1 MCVHHTTTQDN
12 GSSEHSKSNVA
23 KCILHNM
30 IGDDIHVNVNC
41 WQDQEGRS
49 NDHRKD
55 NIA

>member
-12 GSSEHSKSNVA
+12 GSSGHSKSNVA
-23 KCILHNM
+23 KGIWHNM
-30 IGDDIHVNVNC
+30 NGDDIHVNVN

-55 NIA
+55 NIV

>member
-30 IGDDIHVNVNC
+30 IGDDIHDDGISSL
-41 WQDQEGRS
+41 WWLQS
-49 NDHRKD
+49 LYSPL
-55 NIA
+55 